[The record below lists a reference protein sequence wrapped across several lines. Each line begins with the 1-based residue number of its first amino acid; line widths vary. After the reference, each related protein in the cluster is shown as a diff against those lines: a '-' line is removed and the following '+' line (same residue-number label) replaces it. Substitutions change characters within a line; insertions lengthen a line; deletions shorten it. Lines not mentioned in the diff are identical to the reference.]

1 MHAQVM
7 DAMTQPPDAPP
18 TPGILAGGAACTVT
32 WDLGDGT
39 IATGFRNAPPPRK
52 VFARVIPPGKD
63 REAPGD
69 DGGMA
74 GQAGGTEPGRA
85 HMP

>member
-39 IATGFRNAPPPRK
+39 IATGFLNAPPPRK
-52 VFARVIPPGKD
+52 VFARAIPPAKTARR
-63 REAPGD
+63 RED
-69 DGGMA
+69 DGGMP
-74 GQAGGTEPGRA
+74 GQAGGTEPDRA
-85 HMP
+85 HVP